1 MLCTVVTSVLDWVRP
16 LGEGDDDSLQGFA
29 DVVVEPVVVAE
40 SLIPRPHKVTVRVL
54 QHLHQAHHRQHSVLP
69 SGVSHTHMHT
79 LSRSGARFSKLL
91 TKILGKPPNLT
102 KISGKSY
109 DNADFQ
115 NLLRKSWRN
124 AIPSYLVGVEFNAP
138 LDTV

>member
-1 MLCTVVTSVLDWVRP
+1 MLDWVRP

-69 SGVSHTHMHT
+69 SGVSHTH
-79 LSRSGARFSKLL
+79 ARTQSLRGPIFK
-91 TKILGKPPNLT
+91 T
-102 KISGKSY
+102 SY
-109 DNADFQ
+109 ED
-115 NLLRKSWRN
+115 LRKMTELNEDLRKK
-124 AIPSYLVGVEFNAP
+124 LQ
-138 LDTV
+138 